1 MNSNTISSKAPNSSF
16 LNSSH
21 DSILAKLARNIQS
34 FLTLVLQSLMGNEG
48 PRIQS
53 RLAHNRVVF
62 DAYDPV
68 NNRYMH
74 NASEEELRIWLENRY
89 YTDHQSF

>member
-1 MNSNTISSKAPNSSF
+1 MSLNTILSKAPNTSF

-21 DSILAKLARNIQS
+21 DSILAKWARNIGS
-34 FLTLVLQSLMGNEG
+34 LVTPVLQSLMGDEG
-48 PRIQS
+48 PRIQP

-68 NNRYMH
+68 NNRYMQ

-89 YTDHQSF
+89 YT